1 MRHDSTEPRRQT
13 FGPQTNGRPARRTS
27 VPVIAAPIM
36 TEDQAAEEFSAL
48 VLPFSRGDL
57 AQLSGRTKEAAKHW
71 KAGSRAPNCS
81 SLITMGRRNLRIKEW
96 VIAQMDAEVQGGCDD
111 AQADQDMRAQLQ
123 MTAQMPGQ
131 EGAMARAML
140 KILDRG
146 E

>member
-1 MRHDSTEPRRQT
+1 
-13 FGPQTNGRPARRTS
+13 
-27 VPVIAAPIM
+27 M
-36 TEDQAAEEFSAL
+36 TEEQAAEEFSAL
-48 VLPFSRGDL
+48 VLPYSRGDL

-81 SLITMGRRNLRIKEW
+81 SLISMGRRNPRIRDW
-96 VIAQMDAEVQGGCDD
+96 VIAQMDAEVQGG
-111 AQADQDMRAQLQ
+111 ADEARAEQEMRAQLQ

-140 KILDRG
+140 KILERG